1 MRGWF
6 LLTALLLGAQGA
18 AGQVTAYEVDLN
30 ARADDRFRVTV
41 RLEGLG
47 PADSIFQFAAT
58 APGTYQVMDIGRY
71 VSGFRALDAQ
81 DREIPAIR
89 LSTNQWRLSEPTRV
103 RTVRYAIAETW
114 DTAVDEHNIYMMCG
128 TSLEADH
135 ALVNPHAVLGFA
147 LGQQAEPVRVRFQR
161 PADWTVG
168 TALVPD
174 AEGWYH
180 AEDYDQL
187 VDSPFLMGS
196 SLTSARVDIGEVP
209 VEVWVYSKTGKI
221 QATQLLASMT
231 DMLTSAGLFLNGL
244 PVDRYAFL
252 WHFEDVS
259 QGAWEHSYS
268 SEYVMAEPERWSPQL
283 GQTLTDIAAHEF
295 FHVVTPLNI
304 HSEIIG
310 RFDFETPTPSQH
322 LWLYEGVTEWASDVM
337 QLRSDLIQLPQY
349 LNRQIEK
356 IVVDRQYFD
365 TSYSLRRLALTSYT
379 DEGQAQYGNIY
390 QRGALVAGLL
400 DIRLLELSGG
410 RRGLRELV
418 LDLAK
423 EYGKDRPFP
432 EDRFFEIVAE
442 KTHPEIGDF
451 LDRYVRNAEPLPL
464 AEYYAKLGIRF
475 IDGNPPRFEMI
486 ADATREQVALREAW
500 LRGRPAA

>member
-1 MRGWF
+1 MKGWL
-6 LLTALLLGAQGA
+6 LLTALLMSAPGASA
-18 AGQVTAYEVDLN
+18 QVTSYEVDLTG
-30 ARADDRFRVTV
+30 RADDRFRVTV
-41 RLEGLG
+41 HMDGLG
-47 PADSIFQFAAT
+47 AADSIFQFAAT

-81 DREIPAIR
+81 GAEIPSVQV
-89 LSTNQWRLSEPTRV
+89 STNQWRFSQPARV
-103 RTVRYAIAETW
+103 RTVRYAVAETW
-114 DTAVDEHNIYMMCG
+114 DTPVETHNVYMMCG

-135 ALVNPHAVLGFA
+135 ALVNAHAVMGFPA
-147 LGQQAEPVRVRFQR
+147 RRQANPVRVRFQR
-161 PADWTVG
+161 PADWKVG
-168 TALVPD
+168 SALVPD
-174 AEGWYH
+174 ADGWYH

-196 SLTSARVDIGEVP
+196 ALTSATTDIGDVP

-221 QATQLLASMT
+221 QAERLLSSMASM
-231 DMLTSAGLFLNGL
+231 LNSAGLFLNGL

-295 FHVVTPLNI
+295 FHVMTPLNI
-304 HSEIIG
+304 HSEIIEH
-310 RFDFETPTPSQH
+310 FNFETPTPSQH
-322 LWLYEGVTEWASDVM
+322 VWLYEGVTEWASDVM
-337 QLRSDLIQLPQY
+337 QLRSNLVQLPAY
-349 LNRQIEK
+349 LNKQVEK
-356 IVVDRQYFD
+356 VVVDRQYFD
-365 TSYSLRRLALTSYT
+365 ADYSLRKLALTSYT

-400 DIRLLELSGG
+400 DIRLLELSSG
-410 RRGLRELV
+410 RRGLRELI

-432 EDRFFEIVAE
+432 EDGFFEILAA
-442 KTHPEIGDF
+442 KTYPQIGDF
-451 LDRYVRNAEPLPL
+451 LTRYVKNAEPLPL

-475 IDGNPPRFEMI
+475 VDGNPPRFEIMS
-486 ADATREQVALREAW
+486 DATPEQLALREAW
-500 LRGRPAA
+500 LRGRPAT